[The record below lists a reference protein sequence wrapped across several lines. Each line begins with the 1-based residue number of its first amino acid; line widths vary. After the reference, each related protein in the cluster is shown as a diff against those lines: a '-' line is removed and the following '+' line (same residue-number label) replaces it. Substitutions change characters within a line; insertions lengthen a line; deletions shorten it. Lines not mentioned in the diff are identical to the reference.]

1 MENEV
6 VCDKLALNTVI
17 LFVFGSTMILGAAGE
32 AKNSSWLAIIA
43 ATILVI
49 PLLLVYCRILYLF
62 PKKDIFDIFPLLY
75 GKYVGKFLCVIY
87 IWYFFHLGALVIR
100 NFAEFMNT
108 LALPETPM
116 IVTIMCLSLLCIWS
130 STHGVEVMARTSRIL
145 LIICITFVF
154 IIASLVISQMRFHYL
169 KPFFDLEL
177 SQFLNGTFSA
187 FSFPF
192 AEVVVFTGV
201 FSCLERRTSSYKV
214 LIKGVVIASAFIVY
228 ISMRNIMVLGPSTLK
243 LLYFPSYV
251 AISRI
256 HLGEFIQRV
265 EVSVAIVFVSAIF
278 IKVSICLIATSNGI
292 SKLFGLKDYKSL
304 IIQTGLLM
312 SYLAYILYDSTME
325 MQYWAL
331 SVYKYY
337 AFPFQVII
345 PVVTLILAHFKIKKT
360 KQASCS

>member
-6 VCDKLALNTVI
+6 VCDKLALSSVI

-32 AKNSSWLAIIA
+32 AKNSNWLAIIA

-49 PLLLVYCRILYLF
+49 PLVLIYCRLLYLF
-62 PKKDIFDIFPLLY
+62 PKKDIFDIFLLLY
-75 GKYVGKFLCVIY
+75 GKYVGRLFCVIY

-145 LIICITFVF
+145 LIICLTFVF
-154 IIASLVISQMRFHYL
+154 IIASLSISQMRPHYL
-169 KPFFDLEL
+169 KPFFNIEISD
-177 SQFLNGTFSA
+177 FINGTFSA

-201 FSCLERRTSSYKV
+201 FSCLEKRNSSYKV
-214 LIKGVVIASAFIVY
+214 LIKGIVIASVFIVY
-228 ISMRNIMVLGPSTLK
+228 ISVRNIMILGPSTLN

-256 HLGEFIQRV
+256 HLGEFLQRM

-278 IKVSICLIATSNGI
+278 IKVSFCLIATSNGL

-312 SYLAYILYDSTME
+312 SYLAYNIYDSTME
-325 MQYWAL
+325 MQYWA
-331 SVYKYY
+331 VAIYKYY

-345 PVVTLILAHFKIKKT
+345 PVITLLLAHFKIKKSN
-360 KQASCS
+360 QVSCN

>member
-6 VCDKLALNTVI
+6 ISDKLALSTVI

-43 ATILVI
+43 ATILVL
-49 PLLLVYCRILYLF
+49 PLLLVYCRLLALF
-62 PKKDIFDIFPLLY
+62 PKKDIFDIFLILY
-75 GKYVGKFLCVIY
+75 GKYLGKIFCILY

-116 IVTIMCLSLLCIWS
+116 LVTIMCLSLLCIWS
-130 STHGVEVMARTSRIL
+130 STHGVEVMAKTSKIL
-145 LIICITFVF
+145 LIICLTFVF
-154 IIASLVISQMRFHYL
+154 IIASLSISQMRFHYL
-169 KPFFDLEL
+169 KPFFSLEL

-192 AEVVVFTGV
+192 AEVVVLTGV
-201 FSCLERRTSSYKV
+201 FSCLEKRNSSYKV
-214 LIKGVVIASAFIVY
+214 LIKGVVIASVFIVY
-228 ISMRNIMVLGPSTLK
+228 ISIRNIMVLGSSTLS

-278 IKVSICLIATSNGI
+278 IKVSFCLIAASNGI

-304 IIQTGLLM
+304 LIQTGLLM
-312 SYLAYILYDSTME
+312 SYLAYTVYDSTME
-325 MQYWAL
+325 MQYWAIT
-331 SVYKYY
+331 VYKYY

-345 PVVTLILAHFKIKKT
+345 PVITLLFAHFKLKKS
-360 KQASCS
+360 KQASFN

>member
-6 VCDKLALNTVI
+6 ISDKLALNTVM

-49 PLLLVYCRILYLF
+49 PLLLVYCRLLSLF
-62 PKKDIFDIFPLLY
+62 PKKDIFDIFLLLY
-75 GKYVGKFLCVIY
+75 GKYVGKFICILY

-108 LALPETPM
+108 LALPETP
-116 IVTIMCLSLLCIWS
+116 ILLPIMGISLLCIWS

-145 LIICITFVF
+145 LIICIIFVF
-154 IIASLVISQMRFHYL
+154 IIASLSISQMRFHYL
-169 KPFFDLEL
+169 KPFLGVEI
-177 SQFLNGTFSA
+177 SAFLNGTFSA

-192 AEVVVFTGV
+192 AEVIVLTGV
-201 FSCLERRTSSYKV
+201 FSCLEKKNSSYKV
-214 LIKGVVIASAFIVY
+214 LIKGVIIASIYIIY
-228 ISMRNIMVLGPSTLK
+228 ISMRNIMILGPSTLG

-256 HLGEFIQRV
+256 HLGDFIQRV

-278 IKVSICLIATSNGI
+278 IKVSFCLIATSNGI

-312 SYLAYILYDSTME
+312 SYLAYNIYDSTME
-325 MQYWAL
+325 MQYWAVH
-331 SVYKYY
+331 VYKYY

-345 PVVTLILAHFKIKKT
+345 PVITLLFAHFKMKKL
-360 KQASCS
+360 KQVSCN

>member
-6 VCDKLALNTVI
+6 VCDKLALSTVI

-32 AKNSSWLAIIA
+32 AKNGSWIAIIA

-49 PLLLVYCRILYLF
+49 PLLLVYCRLLALF
-62 PKKDIFDIFPLLY
+62 PKKDIFDIFVILY
-75 GKYVGKFLCVIY
+75 GKYIGKLFCVLY

-130 STHGVEVMARTSRIL
+130 STHGVEVMARSSRIL
-145 LIICITFVF
+145 LIICLLFVF
-154 IIASLVISQMRFHYL
+154 IIASLSIPQMRFHYL
-169 KPFFDLEL
+169 KPFFSMKTSD
-177 SQFLNGTFSA
+177 FLNGTFSA

-192 AEVVVFTGV
+192 AEVIVFTGV
-201 FSCLERRTSSYKV
+201 FSCLEKRNSSYKV
-214 LIKGVVIASAFIVY
+214 LIKGVVIASVFIVY
-228 ISMRNIMVLGPSTLK
+228 ISMRNIMVLGPSTLN

-256 HLGEFIQRV
+256 HLGDFLQRM

-278 IKVSICLIATSNGI
+278 IKVSFCLIAVSNGI
-292 SKLFGLKDYKSL
+292 SKLFNLKDYKSL

-312 SYLAYILYDSTME
+312 SYLAYTIYDSTME
-325 MQYWAL
+325 MQYWAITI
-331 SVYKYY
+331 YKYY

-345 PVVTLILAHFKIKKT
+345 PVITLLFAHFKMKKL
-360 KQASCS
+360 KHISCN